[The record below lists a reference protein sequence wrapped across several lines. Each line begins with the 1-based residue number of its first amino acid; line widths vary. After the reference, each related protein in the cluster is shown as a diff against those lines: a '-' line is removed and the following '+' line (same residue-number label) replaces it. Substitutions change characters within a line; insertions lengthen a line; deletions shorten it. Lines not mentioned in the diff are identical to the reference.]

1 MQADSVPAL
10 IIDGLAIIATLFGT
24 AASLGIGA
32 LQIGRG
38 VEVGFVF

>member
-1 MQADSVPAL
+1 MPAL